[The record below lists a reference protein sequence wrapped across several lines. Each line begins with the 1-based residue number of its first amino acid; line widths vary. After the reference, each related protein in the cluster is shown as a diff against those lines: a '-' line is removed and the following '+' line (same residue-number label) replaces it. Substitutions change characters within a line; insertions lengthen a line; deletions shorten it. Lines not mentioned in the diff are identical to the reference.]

1 MLAIQ
6 INYIRAKLPNMFL
19 NGTDSRK
26 GYGYGYGYGKAVER
40 KVWYKKLYK
49 KSKYDLF

>member
-1 MLAIQ
+1 MLAIPDKLYKEQ
-6 INYIRAKLPNMFL
+6 KLPNMCLLL

-49 KSKYDLF
+49 KSKI

>member
-1 MLAIQ
+1 MVILE
-6 INYIRAKLPNMFL
+6 
-19 NGTDSRK
+19 K
-26 GYGYGYGYGKAVER
+26 GMVMVGYGKAVER